1 MGETKSKIVGSVV
14 FAGCGTY
21 LLTTAAAAKDCAVA
35 AKVTAVAAKVTAAAA
50 TGGVDAIGGVFVCEA
65 STGLIP
71 LITTTGMVIGGLAL
85 ICIAGYMLYKLNN
98 DKESS
103 GA

>member
-1 MGETKSKIVGSVV
+1 MGETKSKIAGSVAI
-14 FAGCGTY
+14 AGCGTH
-21 LLTTAAAAKDCAVA
+21 LLTTAAAAIDC
-35 AKVTAVAAKVTAAAA
+35 AVAAKVTAAAA
-50 TGGVDAIGGVFVCEA
+50 KVTAAAATGIGGVFVCEA

>member
-1 MGETKSKIVGSVV
+1 MGETKSKIAGSLA

-21 LLTTAAAAKDCAVA
+21 LLTTAAAAKDSAVA
-35 AKVTAVAAKVTAAAA
+35 AKFAAAAA
-50 TGGVDAIGGVFVCEA
+50 TRGVDAIGGVFVCEA

>member
-1 MGETKSKIVGSVV
+1 MGETKSKIAGSVA
-14 FAGCGTY
+14 FAVCGTH

-35 AKVTAVAAKVTAAAA
+35 AKVAAAAAAAAA

>member
-21 LLTTAAAAKDCAVA
+21 LLTTAAAAKDSAVA
-35 AKVTAVAAKVTAAAA
+35 AKVVAAKVTAAAA

>member
-1 MGETKSKIVGSVV
+1 MGETKSKIAGSVA

-21 LLTTAAAAKDCAVA
+21 LLTTAAAAKDSAVA
-35 AKVTAVAAKVTAAAA
+35 AKFAAAAA

>member
-1 MGETKSKIVGSVV
+1 MGETKSKIVGSLA

-21 LLTTAAAAKDCAVA
+21 LLTTAAAAKDSAVA
-35 AKVTAVAAKVTAAAA
+35 AKVVAAKVAAAAA

>member
-1 MGETKSKIVGSVV
+1 MGETKSKIAGSLA
-14 FAGCGTY
+14 FAGCGTH
-21 LLTTAAAAKDCAVA
+21 LLTTAAAAKDSAVA
-35 AKVTAVAAKVTAAAA
+35 VKVAAAAA

>member
-1 MGETKSKIVGSVV
+1 MGETKSKIAGSVA
-14 FAGCGTY
+14 FAGCGTH

-35 AKVTAVAAKVTAAAA
+35 AKVAAAAAAAAA

>member
-1 MGETKSKIVGSVV
+1 MGETKSKIAGSFA
-14 FAGCGTY
+14 FAGCGTH

-35 AKVTAVAAKVTAAAA
+35 VKVAAA

>member
-1 MGETKSKIVGSVV
+1 MGETISKIAGSVA
-14 FAGCGTY
+14 FAGCGTH

-35 AKVTAVAAKVTAAAA
+35 AKVAAAAA
-50 TGGVDAIGGVFVCEA
+50 TGGVDAIGGVFVCDA

>member
-21 LLTTAAAAKDCAVA
+21 LLTTAAAAKDSAVA
-35 AKVTAVAAKVTAAAA
+35 AKVVAAKVAAAAA

>member
-1 MGETKSKIVGSVV
+1 MGETESKIAGSVA
-14 FAGCGTY
+14 FAGCGTH
-21 LLTTAAAAKDCAVA
+21 LLTTAA
-35 AKVTAVAAKVTAAAA
+35 AAKVTAAAA